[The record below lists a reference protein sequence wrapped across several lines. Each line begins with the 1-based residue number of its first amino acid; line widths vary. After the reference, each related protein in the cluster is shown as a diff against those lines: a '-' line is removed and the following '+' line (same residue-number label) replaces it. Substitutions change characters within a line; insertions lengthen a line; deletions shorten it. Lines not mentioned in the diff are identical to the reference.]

1 MQGTV
6 SIIAKNRMLYDKFNF
21 MLRILMVS
29 YDLSYF
35 KTGKFVKN
43 QKNEY
48 SIIRLWPDGP

>member
-1 MQGTV
+1 
-6 SIIAKNRMLYDKFNF
+6 MLYDKFNF